1 MSSAEPAPYE
11 ITPPPPNRHPSSVRF
26 AEDLLTGGPED
37 LQCPHGVPRGHW
49 LRPSTGTP
57 ECAMCRRRWYRQ
69 RGGPPQ
75 SAPAVRRDQAAADY
89 GHALLEQW
97 RRDHPSHQD
106 TS

>member
-1 MSSAEPAPYE
+1 
-11 ITPPPPNRHPSSVRF
+11 
-26 AEDLLTGGPED
+26 
-37 LQCPHGVPRGHW
+37 
-49 LRPSTGTP
+49 
-57 ECAMCRRRWYRQ
+57 MCRRRWYRQ

-106 TS
+106 TG